1 MFELSQLRCF
11 VAVAEEL
18 HFGRAA
24 ARLNMTQPPLSRQI
38 QLLEHALDVS
48 LFERTSRSVRLTVA
62 GQTFLPDARRILQL
76 AEGAGLATRRAA
88 SGEAGRVTLGS
99 TAAAAYGVLPRLLEL
114 VGTHLPGVDLV
125 VREMVTST
133 QIEALGSG
141 ELDLGLVR
149 AQFQRQLIETICIQ
163 REKLMLAVPDTHP
176 FATGPTPSI
185 ADLNEQALIMWSPI
199 ESRYFHDLV
208 SGMFASAR
216 IAPRYRQYLSQTHT
230 ILALVNAGFGVAVV
244 PEAGRALNFEH
255 VVLRPFRDETV
266 PVAELYLAW
275 RRDTPN
281 PAVHTLVSAISAA
294 FGPDQAHGN

>member
-125 VREMVTST
+125 VREMVTAA

-149 AQFQRQLIETICIQ
+149 AQYKRQVIETRCIQ

-176 FATGPTPSI
+176 LASGPAPSI
-185 ADLNEQALIMWSPI
+185 ADLHEQPLIMWSPI

-230 ILALVNAGFGVAVV
+230 LLALVNAGFGVAVV

-255 VVLRPFRDETV
+255 VVLRPFREGTV

-281 PAVHTLVSAISAA
+281 PAVAAIVSAISEA
-294 FGPDQAHGN
+294 FDIEAG

>member
-1 MFELSQLRCF
+1 MFELTQLRCF

-24 ARLNMTQPPLSRQI
+24 TRLNMTQPPLSRQI

-48 LFERTSRSVRLTVA
+48 LFERTSRSVRLTIA

-76 AEGAGLATRRAA
+76 SEAAGLSTRRAA
-88 SGEAGRVTLGS
+88 SGEIGRVTLGC
-99 TAAAAYGVLPRLLEL
+99 TAAGAYVVLPRLLEV
-114 VGTHLPGVDLV
+114 VGAHLPGVDLV
-125 VREMVTST
+125 VKEMVTSA
-133 QIEALGSG
+133 QMEALASG

-149 AQFQRQLIETICIQ
+149 FQFHRQLVETRCIQ

-176 FATGPTPSI
+176 LASGPLPAI
-185 ADLNEQALIMWSPI
+185 ADLDGQDVIMWSPL

-208 SGMFASAR
+208 SGLFAAAR
-216 IAPRYRQYLSQTHT
+216 VAPRYRQYLSQTHT
-230 ILALVNAGFGVAVV
+230 LLALVNAGFGIAVV

-255 VVLRPFRDETV
+255 VVIRPLSDETI

-275 RRDTPN
+275 RRDAHD
-281 PAVHTLVSAISAA
+281 PAVKAFVTAITAA
-294 FGPDQAHGN
+294 FPLTGSTP

>member
-38 QLLEHALDVS
+38 QLLEHAIDVS

-88 SGEAGRVTLGS
+88 SGEAGRVTLGC

-114 VGTHLPGVDLV
+114 VGSHLPDVDLV
-125 VREMVTST
+125 VREMVTAT

-149 AQFQRQLIETICIQ
+149 AQYQRQVIETMCIQ
-163 REKLMLAVPDTHP
+163 RERLVLAVPDTHP
-176 FATGPTPSI
+176 LASGPAPSI
-185 ADLNEQALIMWSPI
+185 ADLHEEALIMWSPI

-208 SGMFASAR
+208 SGMFAGAR
-216 IAPRYRQYLSQTHT
+216 IVPRYRQYLSQTHT
-230 ILALVNAGFGVAVV
+230 LLALVNAGFGIAIV
-244 PEAGRALNFEH
+244 PEAGRALHFEH
-255 VVLRPFRDETV
+255 VVLRPFADPAV

-281 PAVHTLVSAISAA
+281 PAVAAIVSAVTAA
-294 FGPDQAHGN
+294 FGSDVPHPD

>member
-48 LFERTSRSVRLTVA
+48 LFERTSRSVRLTIA

-88 SGEAGRVTLGS
+88 SGHAGRVTLGS

-114 VGTHLPGVDLV
+114 VGTHLPDVDLV
-125 VREMVTST
+125 VREMVTAT

-149 AQFQRQLIETICIQ
+149 AQYQRQLIETVRIQ

-176 FATGPTPSI
+176 LATGPAPSI
-185 ADLNEQALIMWSPI
+185 AGLHEQPLIMWSPI

-244 PEAGRALNFEH
+244 PEAGRALHFEH

-281 PAVHTLVSAISAA
+281 PAVAAIISAISDA
-294 FGPDQAHGN
+294 FDIEVDRVD